1 MWVEPVGVKALE
13 VGVVLMVLMGSLVIR
28 GQGRDDR
35 CRAFAQAC
43 ALHIVQC
50 TLNLLMTTS
59 QARWRQRFN
68 GLFPMGGCDVASIM
82 DWQIL
87 RISSTQT

>member
-1 MWVEPVGVKALE
+1 MRWKRVWCSCSGALWNME
-13 VGVVLMVLMGSLVIR
+13 IANQGVVQTHTL
-28 GQGRDDR
+28 
-35 CRAFAQAC
+35 RATVMCMA
-43 ALHIVQC
+43 
-50 TLNLLMTTS
+50 MDS

-68 GLFPMGGCDVASIM
+68 GLFPMGGCGVASIM